1 MSGAEVGCLKHA
13 TGTVP
18 SASIKE
24 MGQMASANMIQN
36 IKKDLDLIPDRPGV
50 YIFRNRSGMVIY
62 VGKAVSLP
70 NRLRSYF
77 QPRGLIERIRRM
89 TEEAARL
96 EYIVTDTEAEAL
108 VLECNLIK
116 EYRPKYNID
125 LKDDKSYPYIRVTA
139 EEFPRVMMTRNL
151 VRDGSRYFGPY
162 PNVGAV
168 KETLD
173 FLRKL
178 FLFRS
183 CPDRKLVPRS
193 RTCLNGQIKQCMGPC
208 VGNISVEEYNE
219 MIEQLVLFL
228 EGKTHEVERRLGQQ
242 MKDASERL
250 DFEEAARLRNQLDAV
265 KKLHEQ
271 QRVAR
276 ATGPDQ
282 DVLAVGSYLDEV
294 CVIILRVR
302 GGNVVAKEH
311 YFLAGAEEMPPGEVL
326 SSFIKRY
333 YQGGREIA
341 STILVSSPVEE
352 ATLLAVWLG
361 DMKGSKV
368 EIRFPKRGQGR
379 ELVGMAKEN
388 AALIAEQRCRRS
400 LRSQE
405 KGRTLALAL
414 QEALNLKRFP
424 RKLECIDISHLGGEE
439 TAASLVC
446 FTDGQPDKQNYRRY
460 RVKTPTAGDD
470 YAAMREVVTRR
481 FKNADKDG
489 LPDLLVLDGGK
500 GQLNAALDVLQQI
513 GFSSPPPDV
522 VSIAE
527 DAEELYL
534 PGRSEPLILP
544 RSHPGLHLLQQARDE
559 AHRFALSYQK
569 KLRQRRLKASI
580 LRQVPGI
587 GKKRQTALLR
597 HFGSLSRMRKA
608 SLEELAGVPG
618 MNRKTAETLYQFLH
632 QE

>member
-1 MSGAEVGCLKHA
+1 MA
-13 TGTVP
+13 TNT
-18 SASIKE
+18 
-24 MGQMASANMIQN
+24 IQDF
-36 IKKDLDLIPDRPGV
+36 KKDLDLIPDRPGV
-50 YIFRNRSGMVIY
+50 YIFRNRSGRAIY

-183 CPDRKLVPRS
+183 CPDRKLAPRS
-193 RTCLNGQIKQCMGPC
+193 RTCLNGQIKQCLGPC
-208 VGNISVEEYNE
+208 VGNVSAEEYNE
-219 MIEQLVLFL
+219 VIEQLVLFL
-228 EGKTHEVERRLGQQ
+228 EGRTHEVEKRLHHQ

-250 DFEEAARLRNQLDAV
+250 NFEEAARYRNQLDAI

-294 CVIILRVR
+294 CVIILRAR

-311 YFLAGAEEMPPGEVL
+311 YFLTRAEGMPPGEVL

-333 YQGGREIA
+333 YQGGREIPSA
-341 STILVSSPVEE
+341 ILVSSPVEE
-352 ATLLAVWLG
+352 AALLADWLG
-361 DMKGSKV
+361 DIKGSKV

-405 KGRTLALAL
+405 KGRALTLAL
-414 QEALNLKRFP
+414 QEALGLKRFP

-439 TAASLVC
+439 TVGSLVC
-446 FTDGQPDKQNYRRY
+446 FTDGQPDKKHYRRY
-460 RVKTPTAGDD
+460 RIKTPTAGDD
-470 YAAMREVVTRR
+470 YAAMREVVKRR
-481 FKNADKDG
+481 FKNVDQDE

-500 GQLNAALDVLQQI
+500 GQLNSALDALQQME
-513 GFSSPPPDV
+513 FPNPDV

-527 DAEELYL
+527 DEEGVYL
-534 PGRSEPLILP
+534 PGRREPLVLP
-544 RSHPGLHLLQQARDE
+544 HSNPGLHLLQQARDE
-559 AHRFALSYQK
+559 AHRFALNYQK
-569 KLRQRRLKASI
+569 KLRKRKLKASI

-587 GKKRQTALLR
+587 GKKRQAALLR
-597 HFGSLSRMRKA
+597 HFGSLSRIRKA
-608 SLEELAGVPG
+608 SVDELACVPG
-618 MNRKTAETLYQFLH
+618 MNRTAAEALYRFLH
-632 QE
+632 ND

>member
-1 MSGAEVGCLKHA
+1 
-13 TGTVP
+13 
-18 SASIKE
+18 
-24 MGQMASANMIQN
+24 MASTYTIQKF
-36 IKKDLDLIPDRPGV
+36 KKDLDLIPDRPGV
-50 YIFRNRSGMVIY
+50 YIFRNRSGRVIY

-116 EYRPKYNID
+116 EYLPKYNID

-139 EEFPRVMMTRNL
+139 EEFPRVMMTRTL

-173 FLRKL
+173 FLRKI

-193 RTCLNGQIKQCMGPC
+193 RTCLNGQIKQCLGPC
-208 VGNISVEEYNE
+208 VGNITAEEYKE

-228 EGKTHEVERRLGQQ
+228 EGRTHEVERRLSQQ

-250 DFEEAARLRNQLDAV
+250 DFEEAARIRNQLEAV

-276 ATGPDQ
+276 ASGPDQ

-294 CVIILRVR
+294 CVIILRNR

-311 YFLAGAEEMPPGEVL
+311 YFLTGAEEMPPGEVL

-333 YQGGREIA
+333 YQGGREIPA
-341 STILVSSPVEE
+341 TILVSSPAED
-352 ATLLAVWLG
+352 TDLLAAWLG
-361 DMKGSKV
+361 EMKGSKV
-368 EIRFPKRGQGR
+368 EIRFPQRGQGR

-405 KGRTLALAL
+405 KGMALTLALQDAL
-414 QEALNLKRFP
+414 ELKRSP

-439 TAASLVC
+439 TVASLVC
-446 FTDGQPDKQNYRRY
+446 FIDGQPDKTHYRRY
-460 RVKTPTAGDD
+460 RIKTLTAGDD
-470 YAAMREVVTRR
+470 YRAMREVVTRR
-481 FKNADKDG
+481 FKNADQNN

-500 GQLNAALDVLQQI
+500 GQLNSALDALQQMEL
-513 GFSSPPPDV
+513 PQPDL
-522 VSIAE
+522 VSLAE
-527 DAEELYL
+527 DEEEIYL
-534 PGRSEPLILP
+534 PGRSDPLILS
-544 RSHPGLHLLQQARDE
+544 RSNPGLHLLQQARDE

-569 KLRQRRLKASI
+569 TLRQRKLKASI

-597 HFGSLSRMRKA
+597 HFGSLSRVRKA
-608 SLEELAGVPG
+608 SVDELAAVPG
-618 MNRKTAETLYQFLH
+618 MNRKAAEALYQFLH
-632 QE
+632 ND

>member
-1 MSGAEVGCLKHA
+1 V
-13 TGTVP
+13 
-18 SASIKE
+18 ASTYT
-24 MGQMASANMIQN
+24 IQKF
-36 IKKDLDLIPDRPGV
+36 KKDLDLIPDRPGV
-50 YIFRNRSGMVIY
+50 YIFRNRSGRVIY

-116 EYRPKYNID
+116 EYLPKYNID

-139 EEFPRVMMTRNL
+139 EEFPRVMMTRTL

-173 FLRKL
+173 FLRKI

-193 RTCLNGQIKQCMGPC
+193 RTCLNGQIKQCLGPC
-208 VGNISVEEYNE
+208 VGNVTGEEYKE

-228 EGKTHEVERRLGQQ
+228 EGRTHEVERRLSQQ

-250 DFEEAARLRNQLDAV
+250 DFEEAARIRNQLEAV

-276 ATGPDQ
+276 ASGPDQ

-294 CVIILRVR
+294 CVIILRNR

-311 YFLAGAEEMPPGEVL
+311 YFLTGAEEMPPGEVL

-333 YQGGREIA
+333 YQGGREIPA
-341 STILVSSPVEE
+341 TILVSSPAED
-352 ATLLAVWLG
+352 ADLLAAWLG
-361 DMKGSKV
+361 EMKGSKV
-368 EIRFPKRGQGR
+368 EIRFPQRGQGR

-405 KGRTLALAL
+405 KGMALTLALQDAL
-414 QEALNLKRFP
+414 ELKRSP

-439 TAASLVC
+439 TVASLVC
-446 FTDGQPDKQNYRRY
+446 FIDGQPDKNHYRRY
-460 RVKTPTAGDD
+460 RIKTPTAGDD
-470 YAAMREVVTRR
+470 YRAMREVVTRR
-481 FKNADKDG
+481 FKNADQNN

-500 GQLNAALDVLQQI
+500 GQLNSALDALQQMEL
-513 GFSSPPPDV
+513 PQPDL
-522 VSIAE
+522 VSLAE
-527 DAEELYL
+527 DEEEIYL
-534 PGRSEPLILP
+534 PGRSDPLILS
-544 RSHPGLHLLQQARDE
+544 RSNPGLHLLQQARDE

-569 KLRQRRLKASI
+569 TLRQRKLKASI

-597 HFGSLSRMRKA
+597 HFGSLSRVRKA
-608 SLEELAGVPG
+608 SVDELAAVPG
-618 MNRKTAETLYQFLH
+618 MNRKAAEALYQFLH
-632 QE
+632 ND

>member
-1 MSGAEVGCLKHA
+1 V
-13 TGTVP
+13 
-18 SASIKE
+18 ASTYT
-24 MGQMASANMIQN
+24 IQKF
-36 IKKDLDLIPDRPGV
+36 KKDLDLIPDRPGV
-50 YIFRNRSGMVIY
+50 YIFRNRSGRVIY

-116 EYRPKYNID
+116 EYLPKYNID

-139 EEFPRVMMTRNL
+139 EGFPRVMMTRTL

-173 FLRKL
+173 FLRKI

-193 RTCLNGQIKQCMGPC
+193 RTCLNGQIKQCLGPC
-208 VGNISVEEYNE
+208 VGNITAEEYKE

-228 EGKTHEVERRLGQQ
+228 EGRTHEVERRLSQQ

-250 DFEEAARLRNQLDAV
+250 DFEEAARIRNQLEAV

-276 ATGPDQ
+276 ASGPDQ

-294 CVIILRVR
+294 CVIILRNR

-311 YFLAGAEEMPPGEVL
+311 YFLTGAEEMPPGEVL

-333 YQGGREIA
+333 YQGGREIPA
-341 STILVSSPVEE
+341 TILVSSPAED
-352 ATLLAVWLG
+352 TDLLAAWLG
-361 DMKGSKV
+361 EMKGSKV
-368 EIRFPKRGQGR
+368 EIRFPQRGQGR

-405 KGRTLALAL
+405 KGMALTLALQDAL
-414 QEALNLKRFP
+414 ELKRSP

-439 TAASLVC
+439 TVASLVC
-446 FTDGQPDKQNYRRY
+446 FIDGQPDKTHYRRY
-460 RVKTPTAGDD
+460 RIKTLTAGDD
-470 YAAMREVVTRR
+470 YRAMREVVTRR
-481 FKNADKDG
+481 FKNADQNN

-500 GQLNAALDVLQQI
+500 GQLNSALDALQQMEL
-513 GFSSPPPDV
+513 PQPDL
-522 VSIAE
+522 VSLAE
-527 DAEELYL
+527 DEEEIYL
-534 PGRSEPLILP
+534 PGRSDPLILS
-544 RSHPGLHLLQQARDE
+544 RSNPGLHLLQQARDE

-569 KLRQRRLKASI
+569 TLRQRKLKASI

-597 HFGSLSRMRKA
+597 HFGSLSRVRKA
-608 SLEELAGVPG
+608 SVDELAAVPG
-618 MNRKTAETLYQFLH
+618 MNRKAAEALYQFLH
-632 QE
+632 ND

>member
-1 MSGAEVGCLKHA
+1 
-13 TGTVP
+13 
-18 SASIKE
+18 
-24 MGQMASANMIQN
+24 MASANTIQDF
-36 IKKDLDLIPDRPGV
+36 KKDLDLIPDRPGV
-50 YIFRNRSGMVIY
+50 YLFRNRAGRVIY

-77 QPRGLIERIRRM
+77 QPRGLIERIRKM

-173 FLRKL
+173 FLRKI

-183 CPDRKLVPRS
+183 CPDRNLVPRS
-193 RTCLNGQIKQCMGPC
+193 RTCLNGQIKQCLGPC
-208 VGNISVEEYNE
+208 VGNVSAEEYNE

-228 EGKTHEVERRLGQQ
+228 EGKTHEVERRLAQQ
-242 MKDASERL
+242 MKDASEML
-250 DFEEAARLRNQLDAV
+250 NFEEAARLRNQLEAI

-294 CVIILRVR
+294 CVIILRAR
-302 GGNVVAKEH
+302 GGSVVAKEH
-311 YFLAGAEEMPPGEVL
+311 YFLTGAEGMPPGEVL

-333 YQGGREIA
+333 YQGGREIPA
-341 STILVSSPVEE
+341 TILVSSPVED
-352 ATLLAVWLG
+352 AALLAVWLG
-361 DMKGSKV
+361 EMKGSKV
-368 EIRFPKRGQGR
+368 EIRFPRRGQGR

-405 KGRTLALAL
+405 KGMALTLAL
-414 QEALNLKRFP
+414 QEALDLKHPP
-424 RKLECIDISHLGGEE
+424 RKIECIDISHLGGEE
-439 TAASLVC
+439 TVASLVS
-446 FTDGQPDKQNYRRY
+446 FTDGQPDKKHYRRY
-460 RVKTPTAGDD
+460 KIKTKTDGDD
-470 YAAMREVVTRR
+470 YAAMREVVRRR
-481 FKNADKDG
+481 FKNTDQDD

-500 GQLNAALDVLQQI
+500 GQLNSALSALREIDC
-513 GFSSPPPDV
+513 PPPDL
-522 VSIAE
+522 VSL
-527 DAEELYL
+527 AEEDEEVYL
-534 PGRSEPLILP
+534 PGYSEPLVLP
-544 RSHPGLHLLQQARDE
+544 RNHLGLHLLQQTRDE

-569 KLRQRRLKASI
+569 KLRQRKMKVSI

-587 GKKRQTALLR
+587 GKKRQEALLR
-597 HFGSLSRMRKA
+597 HFGSLERIRKA
-608 SLEELAGVPG
+608 SVDELADVSG
-618 MNRKTAETLYQFLH
+618 MNRKAAEALYQFLH
-632 QE
+632 HG

>member
-1 MSGAEVGCLKHA
+1 
-13 TGTVP
+13 
-18 SASIKE
+18 
-24 MGQMASANMIQN
+24 MASTYTIQKF
-36 IKKDLDLIPDRPGV
+36 KKDLDLIPDRPGV
-50 YIFRNRSGMVIY
+50 YIFRNRSGRVIY

-116 EYRPKYNID
+116 EYLPKYNID

-139 EEFPRVMMTRNL
+139 EEFPRVMMTRTL

-173 FLRKL
+173 FLRKI

-193 RTCLNGQIKQCMGPC
+193 RTCLNGQIKQCLGPC
-208 VGNISVEEYNE
+208 VGNVTAEEYKE

-250 DFEEAARLRNQLDAV
+250 DFEEAARIRNQLEAV

-276 ATGPDQ
+276 ASGPDQ

-294 CVIILRVR
+294 CVIILRNR

-311 YFLAGAEEMPPGEVL
+311 YFLTGAEEMPPGEVL

-333 YQGGREIA
+333 YQGGREIPA
-341 STILVSSPVEE
+341 TILVSSPAED
-352 ATLLAVWLG
+352 ADLLAAWLG
-361 DMKGSKV
+361 EMKGSKV
-368 EIRFPKRGQGR
+368 EIRFPQRGQGR

-405 KGRTLALAL
+405 KGMALTLALQDAL
-414 QEALNLKRFP
+414 ELKRSP

-439 TAASLVC
+439 TVASLVC
-446 FTDGQPDKQNYRRY
+446 FIDGQPDKNHYRRY
-460 RVKTPTAGDD
+460 RIKTPTAGDD
-470 YAAMREVVTRR
+470 YRAMREVVTRR
-481 FKNADKDG
+481 FKNADQDG

-500 GQLNAALDVLQQI
+500 GQLNSALDALQQME
-513 GFSSPPPDV
+513 FPHPDL
-522 VSIAE
+522 VSLAE
-527 DAEELYL
+527 DEEEIYL
-534 PGRSEPLILP
+534 PGRSDPLVLS
-544 RSHPGLHLLQQARDE
+544 RSNPGLHLLQQARDE

-569 KLRQRRLKASI
+569 TLRQRKLKASI

-608 SLEELAGVPG
+608 SVDELAAVPG
-618 MNRKTAETLYQFLH
+618 MNRKTAEALYQFLH
-632 QE
+632 ND